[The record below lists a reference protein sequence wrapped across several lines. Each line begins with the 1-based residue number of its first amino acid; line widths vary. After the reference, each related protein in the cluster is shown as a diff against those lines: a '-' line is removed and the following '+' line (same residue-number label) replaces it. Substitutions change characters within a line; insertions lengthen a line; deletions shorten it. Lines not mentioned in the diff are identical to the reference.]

1 MKENKGENRKR
12 STIFCSRQGSTCKE
26 GLHNQ
31 LLIFIKWVR
40 LDGEGLHKQVADE
53 ISLRALDRAYCVIS
67 VRESQ
72 ERSCDGEP

>member
-1 MKENKGENRKR
+1 
-12 STIFCSRQGSTCKE
+12 
-26 GLHNQ
+26 LHNQ